1 MKKSKISLSRNR
13 TNKNLNYF
21 LSSSGKEENKTVFK
35 TTQEEQRTIPSI
47 ANSYSRGLKKKDINI
62 IFSVKNYDKYIKTKY
77 NIDFSTKFL
86 LVDDS
91 DSKMTSP
98 ISNTIRYNHS
108 IQRFKHNNY
117 TIKKYKGSTSYS
129 GYNLIKLNK
138 PYLLR
143 LLNKEAINI
152 TSKTKNIS
160 TNINSL
166 NINKNDIPSTSSK
179 TISIFKLK
187 KNKIYDYNNTKNNEN
202 IKLNKILTQKVDTI
216 YNLKELHEFQKSFIN
231 NNKIKSET
239 HRNLAKTFKKLP
251 KFNINFPLDFERNK
265 TYDNLEL
272 RDKVNLDYYNDEEI
286 KKKLRKTLYFEINSF
301 DFDNGIYW
309 EYKKSIPNYINF
321 IYDINI
327 LPHLK
332 NKFLYNKPISKQM
345 QINEIIFNK
354 NAISKDVAKAINR
367 YIINNIRKVILEKE
381 EAERREKKLR
391 ELAKSNKIMLKLYLE
406 EKDEDLPEL
415 TSEEAVELNDY
426 FGKNIDYKFVRIA
439 SGKLRKIVYEGNT
452 FFKKQQ

>member
-13 TNKNLNYF
+13 ANKNLNYF
-21 LSSSGKEENKTVFK
+21 LSSSGKEENKTIFK

-47 ANSYSRGLKKKDINI
+47 ANSYKRGLKKKDINI

-77 NIDFSTKFL
+77 NSDFSTKFL

-117 TIKKYKGSTSYS
+117 TIKKYKGSMSYS

-138 PYLLR
+138 PYLLK
-143 LLNKEAINI
+143 LLNKEAINRTLNPKI
-152 TSKTKNIS
+152 ISGNINTLNIDNNNIS
-160 TNINSL
+160 STYSKAIN
-166 NINKNDIPSTSSK
+166 N
-179 TISIFKLK
+179 FKLK
-187 KNKIYDYNNTKNNEN
+187 KNKIYDYNNSKNNEN
-202 IKLNKILTQKVDTI
+202 IKLNRILMQKVDTI
-216 YNLKELHEFQKSFIN
+216 YNLKELHEFQKLYNN

-239 HRNLAKTFKKLP
+239 QRNLAKTFKKLSN
-251 KFNINFPLDFERNK
+251 FNINFPLDFDRSK
-265 TYDNLEL
+265 AYDNLEL

-332 NKFLYNKPISKQM
+332 NKFLYNKPITKQT

-406 EKDEDLPEL
+406 KKDEDLPEL
-415 TSEEAVELNDY
+415 TSAEAVELSDY
-426 FGKNIDYKFVRIA
+426 FGKIIDYKFVRIS
-439 SGKLRKIVYEGNT
+439 SGKLRKIVYEGNS
-452 FFKKQQ
+452 FFKKNQ